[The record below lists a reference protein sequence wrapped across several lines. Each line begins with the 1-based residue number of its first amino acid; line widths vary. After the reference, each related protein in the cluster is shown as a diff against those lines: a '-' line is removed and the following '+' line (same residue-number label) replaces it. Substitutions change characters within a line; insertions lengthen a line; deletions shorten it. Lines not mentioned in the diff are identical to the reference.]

1 MLSVICHTTT
11 SMKATTWH
19 KHTLVDGQVVLYTT
33 SVAGAL
39 TNSNSPHSKFECH
52 QSYPVIYLPFKPVT
66 PWSLNSL
73 WDVSVFKAAYCAALV
88 LSISTSSGSSWLHQP
103 SVYSTNTSVSGDFS
117 HYLEPSAG
125 AFALSHHFAYSYFE
139 SMFPPYCNTV
149 HMIFQTAHSVP
160 INNETKNTHMSY
172 SSLQP

>member
-19 KHTLVDGQVVLYTT
+19 KHTLVDGQIVLYTT

-88 LSISTSSGSSWLHQP
+88 LSISTSSGSSWLHQS
-103 SVYSTNTSVSGDFS
+103 SVYTAPPTQVSPVTSVTILNLQ
-117 HYLEPSAG
+117 LEPLLCLITLHTHILNLCFPRTAIL
-125 AFALSHHFAYSYFE
+125 FIWYSKQHTLY
-139 SMFPPYCNTV
+139 
-149 HMIFQTAHSVP
+149 Q
-160 INNETKNTHMSY
+160 
-172 SSLQP
+172 

>member
-11 SMKATTWH
+11 SMKDTSWH
-19 KHTLVDGQVVLYTT
+19 KRALVDDQVVLYTT

-39 TNSNSPHSKFECH
+39 TDSNSPHSKLKCH

-103 SVYSTNTSVSGDFS
+103 SVCTAAPTQVSPVSSVTILNLQ
-117 HYLEPSAG
+117 LEPLLCIITSILHTHILNLCFPRTAIL
-125 AFALSHHFAYSYFE
+125 FIWYSKQHTLY
-139 SMFPPYCNTV
+139 
-149 HMIFQTAHSVP
+149 Q
-160 INNETKNTHMSY
+160 
-172 SSLQP
+172 

>member
-11 SMKATTWH
+11 SMKATSWH

-39 TNSNSPHSKFECH
+39 TNSNSPHSKFECR

-73 WDVSVFKAAYCAALV
+73 WDVFVFKVAYCAALV

-103 SVYSTNTSVSGDFS
+103 SVYTAPPTQVSPVTSVTILNLQ
-117 HYLEPSAG
+117 LEPLLCLITLHTHILNLCFPRTAIL
-125 AFALSHHFAYSYFE
+125 FIWYSKQHTLY
-139 SMFPPYCNTV
+139 
-149 HMIFQTAHSVP
+149 Q
-160 INNETKNTHMSY
+160 
-172 SSLQP
+172 

>member
-88 LSISTSSGSSWLHQP
+88 LSISTSSGSSWLHQHLFTLLHQHKCLRWLQ
-103 SVYSTNTSVSGDFS
+103 SLSWTFSWSLCSVSSLCILIFWIYVS
-117 HYLEPSAG
+117 PVLQYC
-125 AFALSHHFAYSYFE
+125 SYDIPN
-139 SMFPPYCNTV
+139 STLCTN
-149 HMIFQTAHSVP
+149 
-160 INNETKNTHMSY
+160 K
-172 SSLQP
+172 

>member
-103 SVYSTNTSVSGDFS
+103 SVYTAPPTQVSLVTSVTILNLQ
-117 HYLEPSAG
+117 LEPLLCLITLHTHILNLCFPHTAIL
-125 AFALSHHFAYSYFE
+125 FIWYSKQHTLY
-139 SMFPPYCNTV
+139 
-149 HMIFQTAHSVP
+149 Q
-160 INNETKNTHMSY
+160 
-172 SSLQP
+172 

>member
-11 SMKATTWH
+11 SMKATSWH
-19 KHTLVDGQVVLYTT
+19 KRTLVDGQVVFYTT

-39 TNSNSPHSKFECH
+39 TDSNSPHSKLKCH

-103 SVYSTNTSVSGDFS
+103 SVYTAPPTQVSPVTSVTILNLQ
-117 HYLEPSAG
+117 LEPLLCLITLHTHILNLCFPRTAVL
-125 AFALSHHFAYSYFE
+125 FIWYSKQHTLY
-139 SMFPPYCNTV
+139 
-149 HMIFQTAHSVP
+149 Q
-160 INNETKNTHMSY
+160 
-172 SSLQP
+172 